1 LIPFAKVELP
11 GRAVSRLPA
20 TGQEQK
26 SAHPMM
32 CFLFLFPA
40 EGRIRAL
47 LLALIPPLRSNSENI
62 VCPDRDAHKELLLKK
77 NRPAEG
83 ERR

>member
-1 LIPFAKVELP
+1 
-11 GRAVSRLPA
+11 
-20 TGQEQK
+20 
-26 SAHPMM
+26 MM
-32 CFLFLFPA
+32 YFLFLFPA

-62 VCPDRDAHKELLLKK
+62 VWPDRDAHKELLLKK